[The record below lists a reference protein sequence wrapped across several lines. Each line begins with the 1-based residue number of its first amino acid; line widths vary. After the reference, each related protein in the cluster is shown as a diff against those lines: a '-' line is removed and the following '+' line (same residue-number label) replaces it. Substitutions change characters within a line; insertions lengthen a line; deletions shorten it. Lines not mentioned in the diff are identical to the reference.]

1 MPWDPIE
8 SLETSYKIPIKSF
21 ENPMKSPQKSDLAAK
36 VKEAHQLL
44 ESFATWASKTEAA
57 LTLFVPWRT

>member
-1 MPWDPIE
+1 MP
-8 SLETSYKIPIKSF
+8 S
-21 ENPMKSPQKSDLAAK
+21 Q

-57 LTLFVPWRT
+57 LTLFVPWSDGPMAEDVDWECDMNDRVSTIDKLWFRYGLT